1 VGRRN
6 QRVGESMREVLG
18 ELLQRQVKDPRV
30 GFVTITAVRVKPDL
44 SRADVYYT
52 VLGDERDRAATQAGL
67 ESAAPFLR
75 SETGRRVRKSTRSLP
90 TSIRKKRR
98 IRVCTCRRSIPTSK
112 RRSDEPSM

>member
-1 VGRRN
+1 
-6 QRVGESMREVLG
+6 MREVLG

-75 SETGRRVRKSTRSLP
+75 SETGRRVRLRTLP
-90 TSIRKKRR
+90 DLEFHFDETPVRAQQVDSILADIHKEEAAHPG
-98 IRVCTCRRSIPTSK
+98 V
-112 RRSDEPSM
+112 